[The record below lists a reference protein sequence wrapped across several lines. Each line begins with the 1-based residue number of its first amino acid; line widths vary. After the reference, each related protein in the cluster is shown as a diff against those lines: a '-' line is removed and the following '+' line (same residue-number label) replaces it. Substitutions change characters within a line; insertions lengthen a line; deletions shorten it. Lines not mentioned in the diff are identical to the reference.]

1 MGVPATNDQNP
12 VYTAFGLRIRS
23 CLLLPELLPDTGP
36 GEDVNIVYDP
46 VPEDLPEAVQK
57 GVRYQAAPG
66 RLLLKVDGVA
76 RFLVSDGRGVA
87 IERDPAA
94 DDDDVRVFLLGSVLG
109 ALLHQRADLVLHGS
123 AIVAGDGSVAFLG
136 VSGIGKST
144 LAMAFKKRGYTVLTD
159 DLCVVRPAP
168 DGRMM
173 IQPGFPQAKLWL
185 DSLERL
191 AIAPDDLKRIRRK
204 LEKRAL
210 PLRDAFVGEARPVRR
225 LYVLQATNQ
234 DELKLVPLEGPQKFA
249 ALKDY
254 TYRFRF
260 VDGLRTKPAHFQQGL
275 ALAQQAAISVVVRP
289 REPFRLD
296 ELVALL
302 EADFAPWVSPP
313 KS

>member
-1 MGVPATNDQNP
+1 MSMGVPETNEPDP
-12 VYTAFGLRIRS
+12 LYTAFGLRIRS
-23 CLLLPELLPDTGP
+23 CLPLPELLPASGP
-36 GEDVNIVYDP
+36 GDDVVIVYGP
-46 VPEDLPEAVQK
+46 VPEDLPEAAQK

-76 RFLVSDGRGVA
+76 RFLVSEGRGVT

-136 VSGIGKST
+136 ISGIGKST
-144 LAMAFKKRGYTVLTD
+144 LAMAFKKRGYSLLTD
-159 DLCVVRPAP
+159 DLCVVRPGP

-173 IQPGFPQAKLWL
+173 IQPGFPQSKLWL

-210 PLRDAFVGEARPVRR
+210 PMGDAFAAGAHPLRR
-225 LYVLQATNQ
+225 LYVLQAVNR
-234 DELKLVPLEGPQKFA
+234 DELKLTPLAGPQKFA
-249 ALKDY
+249 ALKEY

-260 VDGLRTKPAHFQQGL
+260 VDGLRAKPAHFQQGL
-275 ALAQQAAISVVVRP
+275 ALAQQAAISMVVRP

-302 EADFAPWVSPP
+302 EADFSA
-313 KS
+313 

>member
-1 MGVPATNDQNP
+1 MEANATVDQP
-12 VYTAFGLRIRS
+12 QLYTAFGLRIRS
-23 CLLLPELLPDTGP
+23 CLPLPELLPATGP
-36 GEDVNIVYDP
+36 GEDVNIVYGL
-46 VPEDLPEAVQK
+46 VPADLPEAVEK

-76 RFLVSDGRGVA
+76 RYLVSDGCQVT

-94 DDDDVRVFLLGSVLG
+94 DDDDVRVFLLGSALG

-136 VSGIGKST
+136 ISGVGKST
-144 LAMAFKKRGYTVLTD
+144 LAMAFRKRGYALLTD
-159 DLCVVRPAP
+159 DLCVVRPAA
-168 DGRMM
+168 DGRMA

-191 AIAPDDLKRIRRK
+191 EILPDDLKRIRRK

-210 PLRDAFVGEARPVRR
+210 PLRDDAFVAEPLPVRR
-225 LYVLQATNQ
+225 LYVLQAANQ
-234 DELKLVPLEGPQKFA
+234 DELKLTPLEGPQKFA

-260 VDGLRTKPAHFQQGL
+260 VDGLRGKPAHFQQGL

-296 ELVALL
+296 ELVMLI
-302 EADFAPWVSPP
+302 EADFTA
-313 KS
+313 

>member
-1 MGVPATNDQNP
+1 MPLDVPGTNEQNP

-23 CLLLPELLPDTGP
+23 CLPMPELLPASGP
-36 GEDVNIVYDP
+36 GEDITIVYGP
-46 VPEDLPEAVQK
+46 VPVDLPEAVQK
-57 GVRYQAAPG
+57 GVRFQAAPG

-76 RFLVSDGRGVA
+76 RYLVSDGRGVA
-87 IERDPAA
+87 IERDPAG
-94 DDDDVRVFLLGSVLG
+94 DDDDVRLFLLGSVLG

-136 VSGIGKST
+136 ISGAGKST
-144 LAMAFKKRGYTVLTD
+144 LAMAFKKRGYSVLTD

-210 PLRDAFVGEARPVRR
+210 PIGDAFVGEARTVRR
-225 LYVLQATNQ
+225 LYILHSTNR
-234 DELKLVPLEGPQKFA
+234 DELKLTPLEGPQKFA
-249 ALKDY
+249 ALKEY

-260 VDGLRTKPAHFQQGL
+260 VDGLRAKPAHFQQAL
-275 ALAQQAAISVVVRP
+275 AVAQQAAISNVVRP

-302 EADFAPWVSPP
+302 EADFSA
-313 KS
+313 